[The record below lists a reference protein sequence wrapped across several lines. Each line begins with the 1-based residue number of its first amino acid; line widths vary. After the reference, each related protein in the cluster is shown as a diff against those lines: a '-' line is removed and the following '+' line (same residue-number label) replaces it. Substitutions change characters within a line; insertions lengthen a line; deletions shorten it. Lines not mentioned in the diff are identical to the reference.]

1 VRIRSLITRGVACQ
15 LFKPHPFLI
24 WKHLQL
30 CHTCDCWRS
39 SKCHEKSHWVS
50 HLSNTIMP
58 SKWFSTTIFFTCIKS
73 QLFCAVLNRNSNT
86 TPSSV
91 NSAINKFS
99 FRFMVVYYEGWRTVI
114 LKSVETNQ
122 LIRVSL
128 KKEPIYKLLHL
139 LGLEKTPI
147 FYNDAPCGWA
157 VHWRKSVLCIRKER
171 KKEE

>member
-1 VRIRSLITRGVACQ
+1 MI
-15 LFKPHPFLI
+15 FHMNF
-24 WKHLQL
+24 
-30 CHTCDCWRS
+30 
-39 SKCHEKSHWVS
+39 
-50 HLSNTIMP
+50 
-58 SKWFSTTIFFTCIKS
+58 FFTCIKS

-114 LKSVETNQ
+114 LKSVENNQ
-122 LIRVSL
+122 LIRVSW
-128 KKEPIYKLLHL
+128 KKKPIYKPLLHL

-157 VHWRKSVLCIRKER
+157 VHWRKIVLCIRKER
-171 KKEE
+171 KKSRVNKNPLNFCSLVFIERSQNYEEAYQHNKHLAIHCENLTQVISGV